1 MADEN
6 DVIGSASEFV
16 RGGFS
21 KVGTLPKTVLLDG
34 PQCSALPTT
43 FNVAIIADD
52 MNESSY
58 YHCLRLTLK
67 SNIVIFIQFII
78 S

>member
-34 PQCSALPTT
+34 PQCSALTT

-52 MNESSY
+52 IHE
-58 YHCLRLTLK
+58 
-67 SNIVIFIQFII
+67 
-78 S
+78 